1 MIESDKTS
9 ARMTVTS
16 VMLDD
21 DGVLLSGYLLVLTDR
36 ASVAVLAPAAAGTSR
51 YVVDVLG
58 PLPGAGAVLL
68 AESTLT
74 ADMDHQVVCDTVIRR
89 ESAGLPVVAVVRRYS
104 DVD

>member
-1 MIESDKTS
+1 
-9 ARMTVTS
+9 MTVTS

-21 DGVLLSGYLLVLTDR
+21 DGILLSGHLLVLANA
-36 ASVAVLAPAAAGTSR
+36 ASIAVLAPGGAGTSR

-68 AESTLT
+68 AEASLATDT
-74 ADMDHQVVCDTVIRR
+74 DHQVICDTVIRH
-89 ESAGLPVVAVVRRYS
+89 ETTGLPVVALVRHYI